1 MNEKKER
8 FFSQSGVACGFSSF
22 SLFIFPFFHYLCR
35 MKKLIALLKDKPRL
49 YNIVANSD
57 TPAGK
62 AFDIAV
68 MVAIVLSLIVAFVET
83 KPEVVGRFKDVLT
96 IMEYVL
102 TFFFTIE
109 YLLRLYCSPRPKD
122 YALSFF
128 GIIDLLATLPLYLS
142 FIPYLSTARY
152 FFILRVFRLIRIF
165 RVLKLFSFINEG
177 YLLMQSIR
185 LSLRKILV
193 YFLFVLILVTIL
205 GTLMFIVE
213 GGQPGTQFTDIGTSI
228 YWAIVTLTTVGYG
241 DITPV
246 TLVGRLLSGI
256 IMILGYTIIAV
267 PTGIV
272 SATMIDTT
280 QRKGK
285 NGRCP
290 RCNEKTNLKAN
301 YCQHCGE
308 RL

>member
-1 MNEKKER
+1 
-8 FFSQSGVACGFSSF
+8 
-22 SLFIFPFFHYLCR
+22 

-49 YNIVANSD
+49 YNIVFNSD
-57 TPAGK
+57 TQAGK

-68 MVAIVLSLIVAFVET
+68 MAAIVISLIVAFVET
-83 KPEVVGRFKDVLT
+83 KPAVMGRFKDVLT
-96 IMEYVL
+96 ILEYVL

-109 YLLRLYCSPRPKD
+109 YVLRLYCSPRPKD

-142 FIPYLSTARY
+142 FIPCLSSARY
-152 FFILRVFRLIRIF
+152 FFIVRVFRLIRIF

-177 YLLMQSIR
+177 HLLMQSIK
-185 LSLRKILV
+185 LSLKKIMV
-193 YFLFVLILVTIL
+193 YFLFVLILVTII

-213 GGQPGTQFTDIGTSI
+213 GGRPNTEFTDIGTSI

-241 DITPV
+241 DITPTTV
-246 TLVGRLLSGI
+246 IGRLLSSLV
-256 IMILGYTIIAV
+256 MILGYTIIAV

-272 SATMIDTT
+272 SATMIDETK
-280 QRKGK
+280 RKGK

-290 RCNEKTNLKAN
+290 RCNEKTDLRAN
-301 YCQHCGE
+301 YCKHCGE
-308 RL
+308 KL